1 MEKTFAKGI
10 HVTSKTF
17 DNGGEIIKLG
27 INMIDFCENN
37 PTNEKG
43 YINIDL
49 KKSKNDK
56 WYAELNTYKKHDNTN
71 IKEDYAEDE
80 EIPF

>member
-1 MEKTFAKGI
+1 M
-10 HVTSKTF
+10 
-17 DNGGEIIKLG
+17 
-27 INMIDFCENN
+27 INFCENN